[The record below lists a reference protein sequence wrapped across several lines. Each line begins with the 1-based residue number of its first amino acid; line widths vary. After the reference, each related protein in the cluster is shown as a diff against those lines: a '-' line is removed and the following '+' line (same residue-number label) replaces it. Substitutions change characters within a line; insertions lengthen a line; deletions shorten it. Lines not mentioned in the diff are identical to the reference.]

1 MADTGSVKE
10 SSISVAVRVR
20 PLTPDEK
27 VHLQEEEEEEQQYN
41 ATAADNSYE
50 ANNSSSSGIA
60 NKENLFLRKQRIRP
74 LPKPHAIRKIL
85 DVVDDRMLVFDP
97 KPAVE
102 DEFEAGESHGHAYGI
117 GRRRSVSGRGLGNH
131 NSRHK
136 EHKFIFDKLFDETS
150 TQNDIYENTTKPSI
164 EAVLDGYNSTV
175 FAYGATGCGK
185 TYTISGT
192 RDNPGI
198 IFLAVQELFSKIE
211 DQTEKEIEVQV
222 SYLEIYNETIR
233 DLLNIETSPRKLTL
247 LENENKEIIVS
258 NLTKV
263 DASNVEEVMDVIVR
277 GNFNRAV
284 SATEANL
291 TSSRSH
297 AVIQVYITQTPH
309 VTDIYEKST
318 KSVLSIIDLAG
329 CERASATKNKGA
341 RLHEGANINKSLLAL
356 GNCINAL
363 CDLKRS
369 KHIPYR
375 DSKLTRLLK
384 FSLGGNCKTV
394 MIVCVSPSSRHY
406 DETLNALKFANRAKE
421 IKTKVVRNRTTVMKH
436 VGSYMKIIADQKRK
450 IYELETLMDSTVK
463 REILKYAEQR
473 SNVKTQM
480 GIMIDRLWN
489 NVSKCEQLKS
499 NKIYIVARRKMLLIY
514 TKQLIDFCGSLEKFD
529 IENKTVVLRQ
539 SLGKIVSDIK
549 SQIALMEEEY
559 NQRTELDIVLL
570 DTSDSFLGKLRE
582 LESWCDEDE
591 VSYAKEV
598 EYLKTDIEKQIF
610 YESSVLFDSWL
621 SETSG
626 VSSLDSI
633 PSILAQFLCMIE
645 NIANNIQNVE
655 DARMQCYQL
664 SDSLIQ
670 NCMQQL
676 GPEIDTYPPDT
687 THSNNRKRKNSGN
700 NGIAKTDESGELSFI
715 RQGNRINS
723 INNKLMRINLNSVKD
738 DSKNANIDSLSEVE
752 SSLILENDN
761 KPSRISSRV
770 RSSSHSLL
778 LQSESTPQKT
788 GIVDDLSGYISPGV
802 IRKIENNTDDSQQ
815 KTTTIDI
822 QSTIPEWDESNSS
835 VIIRKGFDIDEE
847 NINPENKDNMLIPH
861 MLGSPFRF
869 MTGISKEAT
878 SPSPSHVRKHRNHS
892 GKLTTKKLVASP
904 RITSPHRL
912 VGLDSSSSNMFQFKI
927 RESMGNIKHG
937 EDAGNPNYDRDND
950 IGMDV
955 EVVKN

>member
-27 VHLQEEEEEEQQYN
+27 VHLQEDEDEQQRH
-41 ATAADNSYE
+41 ASAADNSYDDSY
-50 ANNSSSSGIA
+50 NNSSSST
-60 NKENLFLRKQRIRP
+60 NKENVFLRKQRSKL
-74 LPKPHAIRKIL
+74 LPKPHSIRKIL

-97 KPAVE
+97 KPAME
-102 DEFEAGESHGHAYGI
+102 DDFDAGSGRSHLYGL

-164 EAVLDGYNSTV
+164 EAVLDGYNATV

-192 RDNPGI
+192 RENPGI
-198 IFLAVQELFSKIE
+198 IFLAVQELFAKVE
-211 DQTEKEIEVQV
+211 DQTEKDIGIQV

-233 DLLNIETSPRKLTL
+233 DLLNIETSPRRLTL
-247 LENENKEIIVS
+247 LENESKEIIVS

-277 GNFNRAV
+277 GNYNRAV

-363 CDLKRS
+363 CDPKRS

-421 IKTKVVRNRTTVMKH
+421 IKTKVVRNKTTVMKH

-463 REILKYAEQR
+463 REISKYAEQR
-473 SNVKTQM
+473 SNVKTQL
-480 GIMIDRLWN
+480 GIMIERLWSN
-489 NVSKCEQLKS
+489 LNKCEYLKS

-514 TKQLIDFCGSLEKFD
+514 TKQLNDFCENLEKFD
-529 IENKTVVLRQ
+529 IENKTIALRQ
-539 SLGKIVSDIK
+539 SLGKIIGNIR
-549 SQIALMEEEY
+549 SQIALLEEEY

-570 DTSDSFLGKLRE
+570 DTSESFLGKLRE
-582 LESWCDEDE
+582 LDSWCDEDE

-610 YESSVLFDSWL
+610 YESSVLFDSWF
-621 SETSG
+621 SDASG
-626 VSSLDSI
+626 VSGLDSI

-655 DARMQCYQL
+655 EARMQCYQM
-664 SDSLIQ
+664 SDNLIQ

-676 GPEIDTYPPDT
+676 GPDIDTCLPDAT
-687 THSNNRKRKNSGN
+687 QLNHRKRKNSGN
-700 NGIAKTDESGELSFI
+700 NGITKFDESGESSFI

-738 DSKNANIDSLSEVE
+738 NSDSKNANVDSLSEVE

-778 LQSESTPQKT
+778 LQSESTPQKA
-788 GIVDDLSGYISPGV
+788 GIMDDLSGYISPGV
-802 IRKIENNTDDSQQ
+802 MRKVESNPDDSQP
-815 KTTTIDI
+815 KMAMIDI

-835 VIIRKGFDIDEE
+835 VVIRKEVDFDEE

-904 RITSPHRL
+904 MITSPHRL

-927 RESMGNIKHG
+927 RESMGNTKHG
-937 EDAGNPNYDRDND
+937 EDAEKYNRDND

-955 EVVKN
+955 EVTKN

>member
-1 MADTGSVKE
+1 MADADSGKE
-10 SSISVAVRVR
+10 SSISVAVRIR

-27 VHLQEEEEEEQQYN
+27 AHLQEDEDNDYQQFYG
-41 ATAADNSYE
+41 AEDGDRRD
-50 ANNSSSSGIA
+50 SSD
-60 NKENLFLRKQRIRP
+60 NKENFMSEIQQSKRLKNGKSFA
-74 LPKPHAIRKIL
+74 KPDAIKKIL
-85 DVVDDRMLVFDP
+85 DVIDDRMLVFDP
-97 KPAVE
+97 NPTSLDNYDTPK
-102 DEFEAGESHGHAYGI
+102 SHMQGF
-117 GRRRSVSGRGLGNH
+117 GRRRNSSGRGLGNH

-150 TQNDIYENTTKPSI
+150 TQNEIYESTTKPSI
-164 EAVLDGYNSTV
+164 EAVLDGYNATV

-192 RDNPGI
+192 RENPGI
-198 IFLAVQELFSKIE
+198 IFLAVQELFTKIE
-211 DQTEKEIEVQV
+211 NQNEKDINVQV

-233 DLLNIETSPRKLTL
+233 DLLNVETSPRRLTL
-247 LENENKEIIVS
+247 LENQNKEIIVS

-263 DASNVEEVMDVIVR
+263 DAASVEEVMDVIVK
-277 GNFNRAV
+277 GNYNRAV
-284 SATEANL
+284 SPTEANL

-297 AVIQVYITQTPH
+297 AVIQVYITQIPH

-318 KSVLSIIDLAG
+318 KSILSIIDLAG

-363 CDLKRS
+363 CDPRRS

-436 VGSYMKIIADQKRK
+436 VGSYMKIIADQKRR

-463 REILKYAEQR
+463 REISKHGQQR
-473 SNVKTQM
+473 NVVRTQFS
-480 GIMIDRLWN
+480 IMIERLWA
-489 NVSKCEQLKS
+489 NVNKCDHLKS
-499 NKIYIVARRKMLLIY
+499 NKIYIVARRKLLLIY
-514 TKQLIDFCGSLEKFD
+514 AKQLSDLNQNLENFD
-529 IENKTVVLRQ
+529 VENKTTALRQ
-539 SLGKIVSDIK
+539 SLSKMIDNIR
-549 SQIALMEEEY
+549 SQISVLEDEY
-559 NQRTELDIVLL
+559 NRRTELDIVLL
-570 DTSDSFLGKLRE
+570 DSSESFLKKLRE
-582 LESWCDEDE
+582 LDGWCEADE
-591 VSYAKEV
+591 VQYAKEI

-610 YESSVLFDSWL
+610 YESSVLFDSWITE
-621 SETSG
+621 SNG
-626 VSSLDSI
+626 VSKLDSI

-645 NIANNIQNVE
+645 NIANDIRSVE

-664 SDSLIQ
+664 SDNLIQ
-670 NCMQQL
+670 SCFQQL
-676 GPEIDTYPPDT
+676 GTEIDTYPSDANQLN
-687 THSNNRKRKNSGN
+687 HRKRKNSGN
-700 NGIAKTDESGELSFI
+700 NDMPKIDDSPDSSFI
-715 RQGNRINS
+715 RKGNRINS
-723 INNKLMRINLNSVKD
+723 INNKLMRVNLNSVKENYD
-738 DSKNANIDSLSEVE
+738 TKNSNVDSLSEVE
-752 SSLILENDN
+752 SSLILENDI
-761 KPSRISSRV
+761 KPSRISSRI

-778 LQSESTPQKT
+778 LQSESTPQKS
-788 GIVDDLSGYISPGV
+788 GIIDDFSNSISPGV
-802 IRKIENNTDDSQQ
+802 VKRIESNSEEPQYKNTV
-815 KTTTIDI
+815 DI

-835 VIIRKGFDIDEE
+835 VIIRKKTDLDDNDVAESKE
-847 NINPENKDNMLIPH
+847 NMLASQ
-861 MLGSPFRF
+861 MLVSPFSF
-869 MTGISKEAT
+869 MTGINKEAT
-878 SPSPSHVRKHRNHS
+878 SPSPSHSNRSKNHG

-927 RESMGNIKHG
+927 RESMGNTKFG
-937 EDAGNPNYDRDND
+937 EDASMINYDRDND

-955 EVVKN
+955 DMLKN